1 MENTSLPQNL
11 SLLRSLSR
19 EISRTENEG
28 ITCSVRRII
37 RAEEDYA
44 LEREKL
50 ACGLREILTKKQRI
64 TPGD

>member
-1 MENTSLPQNL
+1 MENTSLPQNIA
-11 SLLRSLSR
+11 LLRSLSR

-28 ITCSVRRII
+28 ITCSVRKII
-37 RAEEDYA
+37 RSEEDSA

-64 TPGD
+64 TPND